1 LPDDKSEKELKT
13 AYDPADVES
22 KWYSFWEE
30 RGYFHADPE
39 SDKPTFSQVIPPPNV
54 TGALHMGH
62 ALNNGLQDI
71 IARRRRMQG
80 YEVLWMPGTDHA
92 GIATQNV
99 VERQLEAEG
108 TDRHD
113 MGREKFVERVW
124 EWKQTYG
131 DRIITQLKSLGCS
144 CDWER
149 TRFTMDEGCSLAVRT
164 VFKELYDEG
173 LIYRG
178 KYIINW
184 CIRCQTALS
193 DIEVEHEDKTGHL
206 WHIRYPFADGS
217 GYLVVATTRPE
228 TMLGDTA
235 VAVNP
240 SDTRFAEVV
249 GRALILPLV
258 DRRIPVI
265 TDKFVDPEFG
275 TGAVKVTPAHDPN
288 DFDIGLRHSLEQV
301 NILNTD
307 GTINENGGKYAGM
320 DRYEARDA
328 VVADLKEQ
336 GLLEKIE
343 EHEHAVGH
351 CYRCHTEV
359 EPYLSTQWFVK
370 MEPLARPAIEA
381 VREGRTRFTPERW
394 EKMYFDWMENIRDW
408 CISRQLWWGH
418 QIPVWYC
425 DGCGE
430 KIVEIETPRKCV
442 CGSTDLRQDP
452 DVLDTWF
459 SSGLWPFS
467 TMGWP
472 ERTRT
477 LEVFYPTSVLTT
489 AFDII
494 FFWVAR
500 MMMLGLR
507 FMGDVPFRDVFVTAL
522 VRDYEGKKMSKSSGN
537 VIDPLDVIPVYGTD
551 ALRFTL
557 ASIAVPGRDI
567 NLSEERIEGNRNFVN
582 KIWNASRLVMMNLE
596 GFEPMDGR
604 QPVDLDLDLVDR
616 WITSRLSAAIERAD
630 EGMEVFNFSV
640 AGKALYQF
648 FWGDFC
654 DWYLELAKL
663 RLYKGDTS
671 EKLAAQWVS
680 YRVLECSLRLL
691 HPFMPFVTEELWQR
705 LPGHGESLMKAE
717 WPSSSDFARDESAE
731 REMEMIQALTFGIRS
746 ARSEHAIPPGGK
758 VDAVLVCSPEVRAV
772 LEGHSHYAETLAG
785 LGSLTFSDEPPGQ
798 GYGMRVVLE
807 GAEAYLSYERG
818 IDAGEEIDR
827 LARRLAKVETDLE
840 RCVTKLASD
849 GFVAKAPPEVVEKE
863 REKEREL
870 LGTRSKLNAQI
881 EALKK

>member
-1 LPDDKSEKELKT
+1 MPDEKSEKQLST
-13 AYDPADVES
+13 AYDPSEVEGR
-22 KWYSFWEE
+22 WYSLWEE

-39 SDKPTFSQVIPPPNV
+39 SDKPKFSQVIPPPNV

-108 TDRHD
+108 TDRHAI
-113 MGREKFVERVW
+113 GREEFVERVW
-124 EWKQTYG
+124 RWKETYG
-131 DRIITQLKSLGCS
+131 DRIITQLKRLGCS

-184 CIRCQTALS
+184 CIRCHTALS

-206 WHIRYPFADGS
+206 WYIRYPYADGS
-217 GYLVVATTRPE
+217 GSLVVATTRPE

-240 SDTRFAEVV
+240 SDTRFADVV
-249 GRALILPLV
+249 GKTLILPLV
-258 DRRIPVI
+258 ERRIPVI

-288 DFDIGLRHSLEQV
+288 DFEIGLRHSLEQV
-301 NILNTD
+301 NILNPD
-307 GTINENGGKYAGM
+307 GTVNENGGKYAGM
-320 DRYEARDA
+320 DRYAAREA
-328 VVADLKEQ
+328 VVADLDAQ
-336 GLLEKIE
+336 GLLERIE
-343 EHEHAVGH
+343 DHQHAVGH
-351 CYRCHTEV
+351 CYRCHTEI

-370 MEPLARPAIEA
+370 MEPLARPAIDA
-381 VREGRTRFTPERW
+381 VREGRTTFTPERW
-394 EKMYFDWMENIRDW
+394 TKIYFDWMENIRDW

-425 DGCGE
+425 DDCGE
-430 KIVEIETPRKCV
+430 QIVEIETPEKCP
-442 CGSTDLRQDP
+442 CGSSNLRQDP

-459 SSGLWPFS
+459 SSGLWPIS

-477 LEVFYPTSVLTT
+477 LEVFYPTSALTT

-507 FMGDVPFRDVFVTAL
+507 FMGDVPFREVFVTAL

-582 KIWNASRLVMMNLE
+582 KIWNAARLVIMNLD
-596 GFEPMDGR
+596 GFEPGDGAM
-604 QPVDLDLDLVDR
+604 PGDLDLELADR
-616 WITSRLSAAIERAD
+616 WIMSRLRSLIERVDA
-630 EGMEVFNFSV
+630 GMEVFNFSV

-663 RLYKGDTS
+663 RLYKGS
-671 EKLAAQWVS
+671 EREKRAAQWVS
-680 YRVLECSLRLL
+680 YRVLECAMRLL
-691 HPFMPFVTEELWQR
+691 HPFMPFVTEEIWQR
-705 LPGHGESLMKAE
+705 LPGAGESIMVAP
-717 WPSSSDFARDESAE
+717 WPSASEFASDPESE
-731 REMEMIQALTFGIRS
+731 REMDLVQSVTIGIRS
-746 ARSEHAIPPGGK
+746 ARSEHSIPPGAK
-758 VDAVLVCSPEVRAV
+758 VGAVLVCTPESRSV
-772 LEGHSHYAETLAG
+772 LEREGKYVETLAG
-785 LGSLTFSDEPPGQ
+785 LAELEFADEAPGE
-798 GYGMRVVLE
+798 GYGMRVVVE
-807 GAEAYLSYERG
+807 GAEAYLSYESG
-818 IDAGEEIDR
+818 VDAAEEVDR
-827 LARRLAKVETDLE
+827 LARRLSKVEVDLE
-840 RCVTKLASD
+840 RCVAKLASA
-849 GFVAKAPPEVVEKE
+849 GFVSKAPPEVVEKE
-863 REKEREL
+863 RGKEREL
-870 LGTRSKLNAQI
+870 QEKRRKLNDQI
-881 EALKK
+881 AALKK